1 MTALV
6 LIAVAAVFG
15 SIGYCLYSDWREN
28 RKIEARRWAEE
39 AARRQL

>member
-1 MTALV
+1 MTALI
-6 LIAVAAVFG
+6 LTIAAAVLV
-15 SIGYCLYSDWREN
+15 SVAYCLYSDWREN